1 MIPSGAD
8 YSTHDKA
15 VGGLVLIIV
24 ASCVMLWLSGRR
36 RTALGLPVVL
46 FVVAV
51 LVETSSPGLVDG
63 IR

>member
-1 MIPSGAD
+1 M
-8 YSTHDKA
+8 HDKA

-36 RTALGLPVVL
+36 RTALGLPLVL
-46 FVVAV
+46 FVLAV
-51 LVETSSPGLVDG
+51 VIESSSPGLVDG